1 MKKIIATLLATI
13 VAAGFAFAGEYED
26 ISITDLKKAIDKGE
40 VILLDVN
47 GSKSYEKAHVPGAI
61 DFRANS
67 AKIAE
72 LLGADKG
79 KLVVAYCGGP
89 SCQAYKAGA
98 SAAEAAGFTNV
109 KHLSAGIS
117 GWLAANQPTE
127 AAKPKS

>member
-1 MKKIIATLLATI
+1 MKKILGILLASI
-13 VAAGFAFAGEYED
+13 AAAGFAFAGEYED
-26 ISITDLKKAIDKGE
+26 ISITDLKKAVDEGK
-40 VILLDVN
+40 VIVLDVN
-47 GSKSYEKAHVPGAI
+47 GSKSYSKAHVPGAI

-72 LLGADKG
+72 LLGKDKN

-98 SAAEAAGFTNV
+98 AAAEKAGFTNV